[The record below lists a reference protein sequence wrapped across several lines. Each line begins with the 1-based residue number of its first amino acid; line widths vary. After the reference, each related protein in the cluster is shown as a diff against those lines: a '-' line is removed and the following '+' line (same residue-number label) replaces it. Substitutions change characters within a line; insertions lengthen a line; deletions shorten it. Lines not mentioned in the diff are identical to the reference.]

1 MFTNRADKA
10 HKEKMTSQERKFVVY
25 FRQFGKVKAA
35 NSLGTQKAK
44 VAKFL
49 EENKGKLI
57 ADYTENESKFAKTR
71 PALATAIAI
80 CKKNKARLLIAS
92 LDKLNRDMAF
102 SQVLLDDTKVDFV
115 CVELPVATRQMLVMR
130 QVFAKWEAEKIGLR
144 TSLALQKLKKQG
156 VKLGSP
162 RPEIGSEA
170 GNKVNSAKAQSFA
183 ERVAPTVQA
192 ILRKSRNA
200 YTLREIGAAFAE
212 HGLETP
218 RGGSTNWSPTQV
230 KNLLKRIK

>member
-1 MFTNRADKA
+1 MTAQ
-10 HKEKMTSQERKFVVY
+10 EKKFVAY
-25 FRQFGKVKAA
+25 YRLFGKVKAA

-57 ADYTENESKFAKTR
+57 ADYIENEAKGKTR
-71 PALATAIAI
+71 PALAAAIAV

-102 SQVLLDDTKVDFV
+102 SQVLLDDKKVEFLA
-115 CVELPVATRQMLVMR
+115 VELPVATREMLKMR
-130 QVFAKWEAEKIGLR
+130 MVFAEWEAQKIGVR
-144 TSLALQKLKKQG
+144 TSIALQKLKKQG
-156 VKLGSP
+156 IKLGSP

-183 ERVAPTVQA
+183 ERVAPTVRA
-192 ILRKSRNA
+192 ILKKNRNA
-200 YTLREIGAAFAE
+200 YTLREIGAVFSAE
-212 HGLETP
+212 GLTTP
-218 RGGSTNWSPTQV
+218 RGKTEWSPTQV
-230 KNLLKRIK
+230 KHLLSRIK

>member
-1 MFTNRADKA
+1 MYNRADEA
-10 HKEKMTSQERKFVVY
+10 RKEKMIINQRKFVAY
-25 FRQFGKVKAA
+25 YRQFGKVKAA

-49 EENKGKLI
+49 EENKATLI
-57 ADYTENESKFAKTR
+57 ADYIENESKFSKTR
-71 PALATAIAI
+71 PALAAAIAI
-80 CKKNKARLLIAS
+80 CKKNKVRLLIAS

-102 SQVLLDDTKVDFV
+102 SQVLLDDKKVDFL

-162 RPEIGSEA
+162 SPRIGSEA

-183 ERVAPTVQA
+183 ERVAPTVRQ
-192 ILRKSRNA
+192 ILKKSRA
-200 YTLREIGAAFAE
+200 YTLREIGAAFVE
-212 HGLETP
+212 NGLETP
-218 RGGSTNWSPTQV
+218 RGNLEWSPTQV
-230 KNLLKRIK
+230 KHLLARIK